1 MIFNLFKSK
10 NKWQHKDSNVR
21 IASINEDL
29 DNNNSENKITLLSL
43 LNDDSSEL
51 VRRAVLLKLNSF
63 DDYYSASITNDN
75 KVVQE
80 FSYTQVQGVLS
91 GTHAIRLTVEQK
103 QHFLSTL
110 LASPPINY
118 SLLNYWLD
126 HETDPQIISGLFQAI
141 IKKKNASSLL
151 LQTFSKKNNSEV
163 QIQLLSLDLK
173 EFDQASLLI
182 KLSKKAANHDVVQ
195 LIDNKLAQLIE
206 KQEKPKKLLKQCQ
219 LLLSKLLALKDLSDF
234 GQYLTK
240 KAILVQEWQ
249 ECSPELTS
257 LSDEDQQILLAK
269 YTKISA
275 QLIQL
280 FASKEESYQQ
290 EQIAE
295 KLLRDKQIVKN
306 NANKV
311 ITELSQIITT
321 AVFKNEALNEK
332 DFLNQ
337 LNQLSE
343 ELVNSVLNQQEQD
356 SFTKQIKQLEKRL
369 TQLPEIAQSV
379 SQATY
384 LISTIS
390 ELVLPQIVAEL
401 NERQQVYSDWLK
413 QWQEVEQRACGILPQ
428 SIKDSHTEITQH
440 WQNGLAPLQQEQKQL
455 FTQTKKKVSDLKRL
469 LLSGKYKVCFGLFK
483 GVNQVIN
490 LLSINQQQQLQRDFE
505 SVSAKMADIS
515 DWEHYIA
522 TPRKQQLLSDI
533 TTLVSTPM
541 DNPNDQ
547 ADKVKQYR
555 KIWNSLGHAD
565 ESVDQELNK
574 EFNLACE
581 QAFAPCRLFY
591 GEQEKLR
598 EQHLATRNDIIA
610 QAKELSDSIIV
621 TETETDAA
629 VIDFKML
636 DGQLN
641 KLQQRWQQAGEV
653 DRQHYQKLY
662 RQFKST
668 LQPIRKAIKGFNDAN
683 GARKQVLINDAEQL
697 LDFEDIPL
705 AIDKVKQIQQQWRE
719 IGFAGTQQE
728 SALWQKFRSIND
740 QVFAKREEFKTTQQ
754 TEIALLAT
762 KLNQSLTQI
771 KAELADSQLMHSK
784 AQAEQLLSEVQ
795 SNKPVIKS
803 IVVAVESF
811 INDVT
816 KKIAIK
822 DGQAEHDNWRCLF
835 CLLKIVAQGDS
846 KISLETLL
854 EESID
859 DYQNLTNFWQK
870 RLQEQLIQTP
880 QVNAKEREI
889 KTLEIEILAQ
899 VESPQEYANQRL
911 AVQVSLMQEQMLSG
925 AVIDLS
931 ESLINWLRLGKLTCA
946 DIVLLERLSK
956 IYIQLE
962 PNHTS

>member
-21 IASINEDL
+21 IASINEEL

-80 FSYTQVQGVLS
+80 FAYTQVQDILS
-91 GTHAIRLTVEQK
+91 GTHAIRLPVEQK
-103 QHFLSTL
+103 QQFLSTL
-110 LASPPINY
+110 LAAPIINV
-118 SLLNYWLD
+118 SLLNHWLD
-126 HETDPQIISGLFQAI
+126 HETNPQIIILLFQAI
-141 IKKKNASSLL
+141 IKKKNVSSLL
-151 LQTFSKKNNSEV
+151 LQTFTKKNNSDV
-163 QIQLLSLDLK
+163 QFELLSLDLK
-173 EFDQASLLI
+173 ELNEAPLLI
-182 KLSKKAANHDVVQ
+182 KLSKKAVNNDVVQ

-206 KQEKPKKLLKQCQ
+206 QQEKPKRLLKQCQ

-249 ECSPELTS
+249 ECSPELIS
-257 LSDEDQQILLAK
+257 LSDEDQQILQAK
-269 YTKISA
+269 YKKISA
-275 QLIQL
+275 QLTQL
-280 FASKEESYQQ
+280 FASKEEAYHQ

-295 KLLRDKQIVKN
+295 KLSCDKQVVKD

-311 ITELSQIITT
+311 LTELSQIITT
-321 AVFKNEALNEK
+321 AVFKNDTLNET

-337 LNQLSE
+337 LNQLNE
-343 ELVNSVLNQQEQD
+343 ELVSSVLNQQEQD

-379 SQATY
+379 SQATH

-390 ELVLPQIVAEL
+390 QLALPLTLVEL
-401 NERQQVYSDWLK
+401 NERQQVYRDWLK
-413 QWQEVEQRACGILPQ
+413 EWQEVEHRACGILPQ
-428 SIKDSHTEITQH
+428 SIKDSHTEIIQH

-455 FTQTKKKVSDLKRL
+455 FAQTKKKVSDLKRL

-490 LLSINQQQQLQRDFE
+490 LLSVNQQQQLQHDFE
-505 SVSAKMADIS
+505 SVSEQMAEIS

-522 TPRKQQLLSDI
+522 TPRKQKLLSDI
-533 TTLVSTPM
+533 TALVTSPM
-541 DNPNDQ
+541 DNPNEQ

-565 ESVDQELNK
+565 ENVDQELNK

-598 EQHLATRNDIIA
+598 EQHLATRNEIIA
-610 QAKELSDSIIV
+610 QAKELADSIIA

-653 DRQHYQKLY
+653 DRQRYQKLY

-668 LQPIRKAIKGFNDAN
+668 LQPIRKAIKGFNEAN
-683 GARKQVLINDAEQL
+683 GASKQALIKDAEQL
-697 LDFEDIPL
+697 LALENIPQ
-705 AIDKVKQIQQQWRE
+705 AIDKVKKIQQQWRE

-728 SALWQKFRSIND
+728 SALWQKFRSVND
-740 QVFAKREEFKTTQQ
+740 QVFAKREQFKTTQQ
-754 TEIALLAT
+754 TEIASLAT
-762 KLNQSLTQI
+762 KFNQTLTQI
-771 KAELADSQLMHSK
+771 KAELADSQLTHSK
-784 AQAEQLLSEVQ
+784 AQAEQLLSEVL

-803 IVVAVESF
+803 IVVAIESF

-816 KKIAIK
+816 KKIAVK
-822 DGQAEHDNWRCLF
+822 DGQAEQDNWRSLF
-835 CLLKIVAQGDS
+835 CLLKIVAQDES

-854 EESID
+854 ENSAD
-859 DYQNLTNFWQK
+859 NYQNLTNFWQK
-870 RLQEQLIQTP
+870 RLQEQLTLTP
-880 QVNAKEREI
+880 QANAKERET

-911 AVQVSLMQEQMLSG
+911 TVQVSLMQEQMLSG
-925 AVIDLS
+925 AGIDLS
-931 ESLINWLRLGKLTCA
+931 QSLINWLRLGKLSYV
-946 DIVLLERLSK
+946 DIALLDRLSK
-956 IYIQLE
+956 IY
-962 PNHTS
+962 N

>member
-21 IASINEDL
+21 IASINEEL

-43 LNDDSSEL
+43 LNDDKSEL

-80 FSYTQVQGVLS
+80 FSYTQVQDILS
-91 GTHAIRLTVEQK
+91 GTHAMRLTVEQK
-103 QHFLSTL
+103 QHFLSTH
-110 LASPPINY
+110 LATPAINF

-126 HETDPQIISGLFQAI
+126 HETDPQIISDLFQTI
-141 IKKKNASSLL
+141 IKKKNTSSLL

-163 QIQLLSLDLK
+163 QFKLLSLDLK
-173 EFDQASLLI
+173 ELNEAPLLI
-182 KLSKKAANHDVVQ
+182 KLSKKAVNKDVVQ

-206 KQEKPKKLLKQCQ
+206 QKEKPKRLLKQCQ

-240 KAILVQEWQ
+240 KAILAQEWQ
-249 ECSPELTS
+249 ACSPELTR
-257 LSDEDQQILLAK
+257 LSDEDQKILLTK
-269 YTKISA
+269 YKKISA
-275 QLIQL
+275 QLTQL
-280 FASKEESYQQ
+280 FAPKEEAYHQA
-290 EQIAE
+290 QIAE
-295 KLLRDKQIVKN
+295 KLLQDKQVVKN

-311 ITELSQIITT
+311 ITELSQILTT
-321 AVFKNEALNEK
+321 AVVKNDTLNET

-337 LNQLSE
+337 LNQLNE
-343 ELVNSVLNQQEQD
+343 ELVISVLNQQEQD
-356 SFTKQIKQLEKRL
+356 SFTKQIIQLEKRL

-379 SQATY
+379 SQATE
-384 LISTIS
+384 LISTLS
-390 ELVLPQIVAEL
+390 QLVLPKTLVEL
-401 NERQQVYSDWLK
+401 NDSQQVYRDWLK
-413 QWQEVEQRACGILPQ
+413 EWQEVEQRACGILPQ
-428 SIKDSHTEITQH
+428 PIKDSHTEISQH
-440 WQNGLAPLQQEQKQL
+440 WRNGLIPLQQEQKQL
-455 FTQTKKKVSDLKRL
+455 FAQTKKKFSDLKRL

-483 GVNQVIN
+483 GVNQVIT
-490 LLSINQQQQLQRDFE
+490 LLSVNQQQQLQRDFE
-505 SVSAKMADIS
+505 NISEQMAEIS

-533 TTLVSTPM
+533 SALVITPM
-541 DNPNDQ
+541 DNLNEQ

-610 QAKELSDSIIV
+610 EVKELADSI

-653 DRQHYQKLY
+653 DRQRYQKLY
-662 RQFKST
+662 RQFKNT

-683 GARKQVLINDAEQL
+683 GASKQALINDAEQL
-697 LDFEDIPL
+697 LDLENIPQ

-740 QVFAKREEFKTTQQ
+740 QVFAKREQFKTTQQ
-754 TEIALLAT
+754 TEKASLAT
-762 KLNQSLTQI
+762 KFNQTLIQI
-771 KAELADSQLMHSK
+771 KAELADSQLIHSK
-784 AQAEQLLSEVQ
+784 AQAEQLLSDVLD
-795 SNKPVIKS
+795 NRPVIKS
-803 IVVAVESF
+803 IVVAIESF
-811 INDVT
+811 ISDITN
-816 KKIAIK
+816 KIAVK
-822 DGQAEHDNWRCLF
+822 DGQAEQDNWRSLF
-835 CLLKIVAQGDS
+835 CLLRKVAEDES
-846 KISLETLL
+846 KISLEILL
-854 EESID
+854 ENSTD
-859 DYQNLTNFWQK
+859 DYQNLTSFWQK
-870 RLQEQLIQTP
+870 RLQEQLTLTP
-880 QVNAKEREI
+880 EANVKEREI

-925 AVIDLS
+925 AGIDLS
-931 ESLINWLRLGKLTCA
+931 QSLINWLRLGKLTCS
-946 DIVLLERLSK
+946 DIALLERLSK
-956 IYIQLE
+956 IY
-962 PNHTS
+962 N